1 MSGHPRQSGTVVPL
15 FDASAAAAVFRAP
28 ASALLARVQ
37 SRTEFRP
44 RDPGVSSLH
53 LANFE
58 GDVVKERKSY
68 AHAIVGLLSLCA
80 GAAVAQA
87 QDNAASSDVQEVVVT
102 GYRKSLSESTDAKRE
117 AIGFI
122 DQINAEDIGKF
133 PDTNIAESFNRIPGI
148 TITRDIDGE
157 GTNIAIRGLG
167 TNFTRVL
174 LNGAPV
180 AIASTGTTDAQNT
193 NREVDLDMLPTELF
207 TQLTVRKSSSAA
219 MIEGGAAGT
228 VDMRSARP
236 FDNPGAHFTF
246 GAQGTKNK
254 GASWGERGSIIA
266 SDTWD
271 NGFGAL
277 VGVAGVG
284 NKVNV
289 KGFETIGW
297 TNANLS
303 VVVPPTA
310 TNPGLDAAHAQ
321 CLAPNA
327 CNSTGG
333 GNWTIP
339 GTVPA
344 NAGNGLVQGDV
355 INQAFL
361 LAHNPGLTIQQI
373 DNALIPRLGRPSDE
387 FGSRDRYNAI
397 ASFEFRPNDNLH
409 FYVDSLYGHKKNDEK
424 RIDMDWV
431 GRNGASIPLN
441 LAVDRTDCSQGCVAT
456 AGTFANAQFFL
467 EYRPYIETV
476 KFWGVNPGLT
486 WQIADAF
493 KADFQANKTD
503 SSFHREVPSVLVVT
517 PPSSGVTVNYSNN
530 GDVPTIGSNV
540 NLDSPASFGWGG
552 GSRVNIQDEKR
563 NTDTKG
569 VRMNF
574 TWGKGGP
581 INLQFGGA
589 YDDVLRRI
597 TAFDNSQAWQNAVC
611 GDNPNIFV
619 PGPNAQPPCN
629 GLALTGQPGFPPYPA
644 YPGYGTLFTAGK
656 SGPVTYQ
663 GSLVPN
669 GSVPSYLSPGPA
681 GFITVNWPAFSSA
694 TNYAQFHG
702 SEPNVTSSNTGANGG
717 FVEEKS
723 KGAYVELTGDTLWGG
738 NRLRYTAG
746 VRYVR
751 TEQQIGGYVT
761 IPDNR
766 NPPNPPSGEN
776 PSDGGLFPN
785 TINFVFT
792 NNTYHNVLPSGEI
805 AYNVSDNALVRVAA
819 SRTMTRPD
827 PNAMLPGLGF
837 SGPSADVGTVG
848 NPALKPFIAENLD
861 LGFEYY
867 TGKEGY
873 VGLAAFRKRVTGFTS
888 NGNTTVPFSSLAQYG
903 VTFATL
909 SPTQQTAITARGGP
923 DVATVVLTE
932 QVNASG
938 ALTINGL
945 EFNWV
950 QPLDFLL
957 DRIGIDGLG
966 FSANFTLIDQ
976 FGTGAAPAVAL
987 GVAPHT
993 YNVTMYYEH
1002 GPVSARLS
1010 QVFNKGSQISTP
1022 NQNGIA
1028 AAALFSADYR
1038 QWDFSSS
1045 LDLSKLFGWN
1055 HQVEVTA
1062 DGLNLFNAKLRTYFQ
1077 FPNATFTEYSPGRT
1091 LMLGVRG
1098 RF

>member
-1 MSGHPRQSGTVVPL
+1 MK
-15 FDASAAAAVFRAP
+15 D
-28 ASALLARVQ
+28 
-37 SRTEFRP
+37 
-44 RDPGVSSLH
+44 
-53 LANFE
+53 
-58 GDVVKERKSY
+58 RKTY
-68 AHAIVGLLSLCA
+68 AQATVGLLSLCV
-80 GAAVAQA
+80 GAAIAQA
-87 QDNAASSDVQEVVVT
+87 QDSQSVPVGQGANAPELQEVVVT
-102 GYRKSLSESTDAKRE
+102 GYRKSLSESTETKRE
-117 AIGFI
+117 AIGFVDAI
-122 DQINAEDIGKF
+122 TAEDIGKF

-148 TITRDIDGE
+148 TISRDITGE

-193 NREVDLDMLPTELF
+193 NREVDLDLLPTELF
-207 TQLTVRKSSSAA
+207 TQLTVHKSSSAA

-236 FDNPGAHFTF
+236 FDNPGAHLNF
-246 GAQGTKNK
+246 GAQGTKNQ
-254 GASWGERGSIIA
+254 GAKWGERASIIA

-277 VGVAGVG
+277 VGVVGVG
-284 NKVNV
+284 NKVDV

-303 VVVPPTA
+303 AAQCAQPPATA
-310 TNPGLDAAHAQ
+310 T
-321 CLAPNA
+321 
-327 CNSTGG
+327 CNQTGG

-344 NAGNGLVQGDV
+344 NAGNGLVAGTVVD
-355 INQAFL
+355 NAFL
-361 LAHNPGLTIQQI
+361 LAHNPGLTISQI

-387 FGSRDRYNAI
+387 FGSRDRYNAVV
-397 ASFEFRPNDNLH
+397 AFEFRPNDNLH
-409 FYVDSLYGHKKNDEK
+409 FYVDSMYGHKKNDEQ

-431 GRNGASIPLN
+431 GRNGAMIPLN
-441 LAVDRTDCSQGCVAT
+441 LQVDNPTCTAGCVVT
-456 AGTFANAQFFL
+456 SGTFANSQFFL
-467 EYRPYIETV
+467 EYRPYIETT
-476 KFWGVNPGLT
+476 KFWGVNPGFT

-503 SSFHREVPSVLVVT
+503 STFTREVPTVLAIT
-517 PPSSGVTVNYSNN
+517 PASSGVTVNYTNN

-540 NLDSPASFGWGG
+540 DLNNPANFGWPGG
-552 GSRVNIQDEKR
+552 RVNIQDEKR

-569 VRMNF
+569 ARANF
-574 TWGKGGP
+574 TWGKEGA
-581 INLQFGGA
+581 INLQFGAA

-611 GDNPNIFV
+611 GDNPSVFV
-619 PGPNAQPPCN
+619 PSPNTQPPCN
-629 GLALTGQPGFPPYPA
+629 GLNQVGAAPAGYPT
-644 YPGYGTLFTAGK
+644 YPGLGSGFTTGIA
-656 SGPVTYQ
+656 GPVTYA
-663 GSLVPN
+663 GSLIPN
-669 GSVPSYLSPGPA
+669 SALGSYLAPGPA
-681 GFITVNWPAFSSA
+681 GFITVNWPAFA
-694 TNYAQFHG
+694 NAGNYAQFHN
-702 SEPNVTSSNTGANGG
+702 SEPSATSSNTGANGG
-717 FVEEKS
+717 FVEEKTA
-723 KGAYVELTGDTLWGG
+723 GFYTELRGDTTWAG

-746 VRYVR
+746 VRYVH
-751 TEQQIGGYVT
+751 TDQTIGGYIS
-761 IPDNR
+761 IPDPR
-766 NPPNPPSGEN
+766 NLAPPPAAVGTQIP
-776 PSDGGLFPN
+776 DGSRYPN
-785 TINFVFT
+785 IVNFSYT
-792 NNTYHNVLPSGEI
+792 NNTYHNILPSGEL
-805 AYNVSDNALVRVAA
+805 AYNVSDNAIVRFAT

-837 SGPSADVGTVG
+837 STPSADVGTVG
-848 NPALKPFIAENLD
+848 NPALKPFISENLD

-873 VGLAAFRKRVTGFTS
+873 VGIAAFRKRVTGFTA
-888 NGNTTVPFSSLAQYG
+888 NGNTTQPFSFLAQYG
-903 VTFATL
+903 VTFDTL
-909 SPTQQTAITARGGP
+909 TPTQQAAITARGGP
-923 DVATVVLTE
+923 DAATVVLTE

-957 DRIGIDGLG
+957 EPIGIQGFG

-993 YNVTMYYEH
+993 YNVTAYYEH

-1010 QVFNKGSQISTP
+1010 TVFNKGSQISTP
-1022 NQNGIA
+1022 NQNGIT

-1045 LDLSKLFGWN
+1045 LDISKIFGWN
-1055 HQVEVTA
+1055 HQVEITA
-1062 DGLNLFNAKLRTYFQ
+1062 DGLNLFNAKLRSYFQ
-1077 FPNATFTEYSPGRT
+1077 FSDATFTEYSPGRQI
-1091 LMLGVRG
+1091 MLGVRG